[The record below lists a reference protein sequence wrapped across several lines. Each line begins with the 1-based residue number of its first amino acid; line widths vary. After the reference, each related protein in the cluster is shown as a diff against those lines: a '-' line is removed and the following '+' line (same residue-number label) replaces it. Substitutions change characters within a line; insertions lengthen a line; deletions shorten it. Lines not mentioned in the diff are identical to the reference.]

1 MKKFDYK
8 RLIKNI
14 IFSLIIPA
22 GIFLIFAVMTE
33 GRTATVR
40 VFTTTIRQSIVPMM
54 ICFGLMLNMN
64 VGMINFSAGAM
75 ITFAGIIGGN
85 LARLTGTGV
94 FGVLLFCILITLALG
109 AVTGVLYRLI
119 RVPSMVLTI
128 GTLMIWEAAPYT
140 VFPNGANLPSSMT
153 ILAREPY
160 IYILL
165 AVMFLIFYI
174 LLNKTAFGYNLSAVG
189 NNQAIAN
196 SVGLDSDKIKFLSF
210 LFGSLFLGVGAV
222 LHLSSMGELRNVTT
236 MSSMNVMMDGF
247 MGVFMAM
254 FLSRYC
260 NISIAVI
267 IGTFSM
273 KMLSNG
279 FIAMGFSS
287 TARDVVQ
294 GLLLLAL
301 LTISANAGLI
311 ETRRADKTFKEE
323 AIREYHSR
331 GKAGVR

>member
-1 MKKFDYK
+1 MKKLDWK
-8 RLIKNI
+8 KLVINTVC
-14 IFSLIIPA
+14 SLVIPVV
-22 GIFLIFAVMTE
+22 IFLVFAILTK

-40 VFTTTIRQSIVPMM
+40 VFTTTIRQSIVPIM
-54 ICFGLMLNMN
+54 ICFGLMLNMS

-85 LARLTGTGV
+85 LANMTGTGV
-94 FGVLLFCILITLALG
+94 PGVFGFCLLITVALG
-109 AVTGVLYRLI
+109 AITGVLYNLI

-140 VFPNGANLPSSMT
+140 LFTEGANMRSNMT

-160 IYILL
+160 CYILL
-165 AVMFLIFYI
+165 AILFVAFYI
-174 LLNKTAFGYNLSAVG
+174 LTNKTAFGHNLSAIG

-196 SVGLDSDKIKFLSF
+196 SVGLDSDKIKFFSF
-210 LFGSLFLGVGAV
+210 LFGSMFLGVAATV
-222 LHLSSMGELRNVTT
+222 HLSITGALRNVTA
-236 MSSMNVMMDGF
+236 MSSMTVMMDGF

-260 NISIAVI
+260 NTSIAVV

-273 KMLSNG
+273 RMLSNG
-279 FIAMGFSS
+279 FLAMGFSS

-294 GLLLLAL
+294 GVLLLAL
-301 LTISANAGLI
+301 LTISANAGII
-311 ETRRADKTFKEE
+311 ETSRANKAFKDV
-323 AIREYHSR
+323 ANKEYL
-331 GKAGVR
+331 GAAAAK